1 MIKKKKTF
9 IYLLQV
15 NLVDV
20 NMRKTKEYIL
30 LSYFNSVIVNVFY
43 FMIYFMILLMNCQTF
58 LPYLE
63 LSKLSLRFLD

>member
-30 LSYFNSVIVNVFY
+30 LSYFNSVW
-43 FMIYFMILLMNCQTF
+43 
-58 LPYLE
+58 
-63 LSKLSLRFLD
+63 

>member
-9 IYLLQV
+9 IYLLQD

-30 LSYFNSVIVNVFY
+30 LSYFNSVIVNVFD
-43 FMIYFMILLMNCQTF
+43 IL
-58 LPYLE
+58 
-63 LSKLSLRFLD
+63 S

>member
-30 LSYFNSVIVNVFY
+30 LSYLNSVIVNVFD
-43 FMIYFMILLMNCQTF
+43 IL
-58 LPYLE
+58 
-63 LSKLSLRFLD
+63 S

>member
-9 IYLLQV
+9 IYLLHV

-30 LSYFNSVIVNVFY
+30 LSYFNSVIVNFFY
-43 FMIYFMILLMNCQTF
+43 ILG
-58 LPYLE
+58 
-63 LSKLSLRFLD
+63 

>member
-15 NLVDV
+15 NLVDE

-43 FMIYFMILLMNCQTF
+43 IL
-58 LPYLE
+58 
-63 LSKLSLRFLD
+63 S

>member
-20 NMRKTKEYIL
+20 DMRKTKEYIL
-30 LSYFNSVIVNVFY
+30 LSYFNSVIVNVFD
-43 FMIYFMILLMNCQTF
+43 IL
-58 LPYLE
+58 
-63 LSKLSLRFLD
+63 S

>member
-9 IYLLQV
+9 INLLQL

-30 LSYFNSVIVNVFY
+30 LSYFNSVIVNVFD
-43 FMIYFMILLMNCQTF
+43 IL
-58 LPYLE
+58 
-63 LSKLSLRFLD
+63 S

>member
-15 NLVDV
+15 NLVEV

-30 LSYFNSVIVNVFY
+30 LSYFNSVIVNVFD
-43 FMIYFMILLMNCQTF
+43 IL
-58 LPYLE
+58 
-63 LSKLSLRFLD
+63 S

>member
-30 LSYFNSVIVNVFY
+30 LSYFNSVIVNFFY
-43 FMIYFMILLMNCQTF
+43 ILG
-58 LPYLE
+58 
-63 LSKLSLRFLD
+63 

>member
-30 LSYFNSVIVNVFY
+30 LSYFNSVIVNVSY
-43 FMIYFMILLMNCQTF
+43 IL
-58 LPYLE
+58 
-63 LSKLSLRFLD
+63 S

>member
-20 NMRKTKEYIL
+20 NMRKTKGYIL
-30 LSYFNSVIVNVFY
+30 LSYFNSVIVNVFD
-43 FMIYFMILLMNCQTF
+43 IL
-58 LPYLE
+58 
-63 LSKLSLRFLD
+63 S

>member
-43 FMIYFMILLMNCQTF
+43 IL
-58 LPYLE
+58 
-63 LSKLSLRFLD
+63 S

>member
-20 NMRKTKEYIL
+20 NMRKIKEYIL
-30 LSYFNSVIVNVFY
+30 LSYFNSVIVNVFD
-43 FMIYFMILLMNCQTF
+43 IL
-58 LPYLE
+58 
-63 LSKLSLRFLD
+63 S

>member
-1 MIKKKKTF
+1 MNKKKKTF

-30 LSYFNSVIVNVFY
+30 LSYFNSVIVNVFD
-43 FMIYFMILLMNCQTF
+43 IL
-58 LPYLE
+58 
-63 LSKLSLRFLD
+63 S

>member
-30 LSYFNSVIVNVFY
+30 LSYFNSVIVNVFD
-43 FMIYFMILLMNCQTF
+43 IL
-58 LPYLE
+58 
-63 LSKLSLRFLD
+63 S